1 MKLKL
6 GNAFDVT
13 GQRRQADYKVDT
25 RARWMEEEI
34 EITLRNHKSQPV
46 EVQVREPLYR
56 WSNWQLASSSPQFHK
71 DSAQLIHFDVTVP
84 KDGTAVVRY
93 RVHYSW

>member
-1 MKLKL
+1 
-6 GNAFDVT
+6 
-13 GQRRQADYKVDT
+13 
-25 RARWMEEEI
+25 MEEEI
-34 EITLRNHKSQPV
+34 EVTLRNHKPQPV
-46 EVQVREPLYR
+46 DVQVREPMYR
-56 WSNWQLASSSPQFHK
+56 WSNWQILTHSGEYQK